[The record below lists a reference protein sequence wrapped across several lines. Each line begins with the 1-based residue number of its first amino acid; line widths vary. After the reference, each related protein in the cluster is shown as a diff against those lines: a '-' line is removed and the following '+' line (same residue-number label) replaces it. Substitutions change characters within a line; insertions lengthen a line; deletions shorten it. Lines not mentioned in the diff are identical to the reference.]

1 MENAPA
7 TEAAAPAET
16 NTPTDNGGGFI
27 ESLDSLFS
35 QMDNPTPAPEPT
47 SEPEPAPV
55 ESIVEKSVSPESS
68 DEPLDPIDSIEEPKD
83 WTPQAARRFKELKA
97 ELKEFKTRA
106 QELEQ
111 VATQKDNRLQEL
123 EALANNPEYQQ
134 LQEQIQ
140 QYEQHMMLNRLE
152 QSSVY
157 QQQVEQPLRSLMAE
171 TDTIAEKYSI
181 DPNTLI
187 DAIAESDEATQEE
200 MLSEV
205 LANASDR
212 DKFRIYKIIEEVQP
226 ILARRQLIMQN
237 VQDALAEAEMLEQTR
252 QQQQLAERAEQRRE
266 AAKAVADKLRSKLT
280 FLSAIDGLDMN
291 QLTEEAAA
299 FEPAQADA
307 VTGAYQTMAAKLLPK
322 MASQYLALQKEVD
335 ALTERLAEYDNARPK
350 AGGGAL
356 ATGGAPTTADGKSFL
371 EAVTAAFGG

>member
-7 TEAAAPAET
+7 TEVASPAES
-16 NTPTDNGGGFI
+16 NAPIDNGGGFI

-47 SEPEPAPV
+47 PEPEPTPV
-55 ESIVEKSVSPESS
+55 ESTTEKSVSPESEA
-68 DEPLDPIDSIEEPKD
+68 EPIDPIDSIEEPKD

-123 EALANNPEYQQ
+123 EALANSPEYNQ

-140 QYEQHMMLNRLE
+140 QYEQHMMMHRLE
-152 QSSVY
+152 NSNVY
-157 QQQVEQPLRSLMAE
+157 QQQVEQPLRDLMAE
-171 TDTIAEKYSI
+171 ADTIAQKYSV

-187 DAIAESDEATQEE
+187 DAIAESDEAAQEE

-205 LANASDR
+205 LASASDR
-212 DKFRIYKIIEEVQP
+212 DKFRIYKIIEGVRP
-226 ILARRQLIMQN
+226 VLARRQLIMQN
-237 VQDALAEAEMLEQTR
+237 AQDALAEADMLEQTR
-252 QQQQLAERAEQRRE
+252 QQQQLADRAEQRRE

-335 ALTERLAEYDNARPK
+335 ALTERLAEYDGARPR

>member
-47 SEPEPAPV
+47 PEPEPTPV
-55 ESIVEKSVSPESS
+55 ESTVEKSVSPESS

-140 QYEQHMMLNRLE
+140 QYEQHMMFNRLE